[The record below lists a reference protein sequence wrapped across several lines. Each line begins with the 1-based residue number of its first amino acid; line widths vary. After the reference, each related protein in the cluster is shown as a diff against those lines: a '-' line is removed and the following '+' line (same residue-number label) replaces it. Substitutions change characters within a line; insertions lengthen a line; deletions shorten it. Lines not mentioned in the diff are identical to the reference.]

1 MKILNLSGSPYEI
14 GLSHGEQAKNEVLT
28 SITSYE
34 KLFFENAG
42 ITWSQ
47 AREMGKHYLDSIEKT
62 NVDLLEEMK
71 GLAKGASVDFED
83 ILVLNARSE
92 IVLTQNKTD
101 GCTSF
106 AIMPPKSEYAFLG
119 QTWDWTSAQAKSLIM
134 TKITQQHGPK
144 IHMVTEAGII
154 GKIGLN
160 EHGLGVCLNALRSNL
175 KSNELPIHLGLREV
189 LNSEDIDEARNKV
202 VNGQLGSSANFLL
215 AQAKGAVHKA
225 INLELSPS
233 KFGEQETVDSY
244 LYHTNHFCSKA
255 VIEDIG
261 NDNLSTEE
269 NSYNRMDRMGELIE
283 NSTKYQNVVTEKDIE
298 GWLADHENQ
307 PNSICIHKVPGT
319 SDYTDTITCF
329 SVIMNLTNKSMYLKE
344 GQPCEPIDTQR
355 FSF

>member
-1 MKILNLSGSPYEI
+1 MKILNLGGSPYEI
-14 GLSHGEQAKNEVLT
+14 GFSHEEQAKSEVAS
-28 SITSYE
+28 SITAYE
-34 KLFFENAG
+34 KLFYNNAD
-42 ITWSQ
+42 ITWNQ
-47 AREMGKHYLDSIEKT
+47 AREMGKKHLHAIEKT
-62 NVDLLEEMK
+62 NVDLIEEME

-106 AIMPPKSEYAFLG
+106 AIVPPKSEYAFLG
-119 QTWDWTSAQAKSLIM
+119 QTWDWTSAQSKSLIM
-134 TKITQQHGPK
+134 TKITQQNGPK

-175 KSNELPIHLGLREV
+175 KSDELPIHLGLREV
-189 LNSEDIDEARNKV
+189 LNSTDIEEARNKV
-202 VNGQLGSSANFLL
+202 VDGKLGSSANFLM
-215 AQAKGAVHKA
+215 AQAKGDVHKA
-225 INLELSPS
+225 INLELSPN
-233 KFGEQETVDSY
+233 KFGEKVTEDSY

-255 VIEDIG
+255 VIDDIG
-261 NDNLSTEE
+261 SDNLSTEE
-269 NSYNRMDRMGELIE
+269 NSYSRIDRMGQLIK
-283 NSTKYQNVVTEKDIE
+283 NSTKDNIAVKEQDIE

-319 SDYTDTITCF
+319 SDFTDTITVF

-344 GQPCEPIDTQR
+344 GQPCQPIDKQR
-355 FSF
+355 FNF